1 MVNRGTP
8 VGAVTAG
15 PLRATL
21 HVSPGAEEHGMI
33 EAKGYSGTVSFDG
46 EFVTIS
52 RGRGLGRLVVGKG
65 EKRIPVRHVT
75 AVQLKPAGGLV
86 NGFIQFSL
94 GGGNELRSKFGRQT
108 GDAGGD
114 ENSVIFTR
122 KQQPAFD
129 ALRAAAEA
137 AMASAPTRDPMD
149 QLRKLAELRDAGVVT
164 EAEFEAKKTELL
176 S

>member
-1 MVNRGTP
+1 
-8 VGAVTAG
+8 
-15 PLRATL
+15 
-21 HVSPGAEEHGMI
+21 MI

-46 EFVTIS
+46 EFVTIG

-65 EKRIPVRHVT
+65 EKRIPIRHVT
-75 AVQLKPAGGLV
+75 AVQLKPAGPLV

-94 GGGNELRSKFGRQT
+94 GGGNERRSTFGRQT
-108 GDAGGD
+108 MDAGGD
-114 ENSVIFTR
+114 ENSVVFTR

-129 ALRAAAEA
+129 VLRAAVEA
-137 AMASAPTRDPMD
+137 AMALASAPTVDPMD

-164 EAEFEAKKTELL
+164 GAEFEAKKTELL